1 MSFASAMDIPDEPFK
16 KKRRKGGIRQRLA
29 AEETEA
35 SSTAKSFSSELG
47 TSLVERWA
55 WGTMSPQ
62 GVQDLAMKC
71 KHDFQNAGAA
81 PPHDIVFLSSMGTS
95 GAHKPLG
102 SQAMAC
108 IFGWPFETFF
118 LVPVCLKVLSTSS
131 SQGKTCTRLC
141 WALQTKAV
149 CCPGFSCQASLS
161 RHPTTSYCNSCSC
174 HIWFS
179 AKSTIATK
187 MPGIL
192 LLFQASKGSKSFGHC
207 RSSTLHSQAT
217 QCWLPT
223 LNLRPKW
230 CH

>member
-62 GVQDLAMKC
+62 EVQDLAMKC

-81 PPHDIVFLSSMGTS
+81 PPHDIVFLSSIGTS

-149 CCPGFSCQASLS
+149 CCQGFSCQASLS

-223 LNLRPKW
+223 LNLQPKW

>member
-62 GVQDLAMKC
+62 EVQDLAMKC

-118 LVPVCLKVLSTSS
+118 FWF
-131 SQGKTCTRLC
+131 LC
-141 WALQTKAV
+141 V
-149 CCPGFSCQASLS
+149 
-161 RHPTTSYCNSCSC
+161 
-174 HIWFS
+174 
-179 AKSTIATK
+179 
-187 MPGIL
+187 
-192 LLFQASKGSKSFGHC
+192 
-207 RSSTLHSQAT
+207 
-217 QCWLPT
+217 
-223 LNLRPKW
+223 
-230 CH
+230 